1 MNSSRRRR
9 VVCGMSGGVD
19 SSATAA
25 LLLEQGYEVIGI
37 TLKLWPQ
44 DCVNRAED
52 KCCGPQA
59 VTDARAVC
67 HQLGIPYY
75 LIDEAAEFQKHVI
88 QYFADEY
95 RASRTPN
102 PCVMCNQNLKFG
114 RLINRADQLGADF
127 IATGHFARVER
138 PLTSLRSEATARQAT
153 PISMNPGTSNQ
164 PSLRSYGSAGIE
176 HRTSN
181 IECGQKTENEPLTP
195 ALSPFGGEREKAAA
209 GRAAARPYR
218 VQGFNAQILRGN
230 HSPSDG
236 ERVSPAGS
244 GRYLL
249 KRGRDLKKDQ
259 SYFLFS
265 LRQDQLARALFPL
278 GEKTKSDTRAV
289 ARHCQLKTAD
299 KEESMEICFV
309 PDNDYGGFLQQANL
323 VRKHR
328 GEITDLHGHVLGHHD
343 GIEFYTIGQ
352 RRGLGITTPKP
363 VYVVELDA
371 DRNRVVVGDE
381 TALDRDEFTAT
392 QCNWIPFDQPAGP
405 MEVTTK
411 IRYNHPG
418 TPATVTPS
426 GNGTVRVK
434 LHSPQRAITPGQ
446 AAVFYQDDLVLG
458 GGWIA
463 R

>member
-1 MNSSRRRR
+1 
-9 VVCGMSGGVD
+9 MSGGVD

-59 VTDARAVC
+59 VADARAVC
-67 HQLGIPYY
+67 HKLDIPYY

-95 RASRTPN
+95 KAGRTPN

-114 RLINRADQLGADF
+114 RLIDRADQLGADF
-127 IATGHFARVER
+127 IATGHFARIER
-138 PLTSLRSEATARQAT
+138 AQNLAEAGTSRCDVLAREAAGETISPLDAARTARRAVPT
-153 PISMNPGTSNQ
+153 TS
-164 PSLRSYGSAGIE
+164 
-176 HRTSN
+176 
-181 IECGQKTENEPLTP
+181 
-195 ALSPFGGEREKAAA
+195 
-209 GRAAARPYR
+209 
-218 VQGFNAQILRGN
+218 
-230 HSPSDG
+230 
-236 ERVSPAGS
+236 
-244 GRYLL
+244 RYLL

-278 GEKTKSDTRAV
+278 GEKTKSDTREV
-289 ARHCQLKTAD
+289 ARHCNLKTAD

-309 PDNDYGGFLQQANL
+309 PDNDYGKFLQQAKL
-323 VRKHR
+323 AQKHR
-328 GEITDLHGHVLGHHD
+328 GEIVDLHGRVLGHHD

-352 RRGLGITTPKP
+352 RKGLGLSSPKP
-363 VYVVELDA
+363 LYVIELDA
-371 DRNRVVVGDE
+371 ANNRVVVGDD
-381 TALDRDEFTAT
+381 TALDRDEFVVDG
-392 QCNWIPFDQPAGP
+392 CNWIPFDHPPGP
-405 MEVTTK
+405 MEVTAK

-418 TPATVTPS
+418 TAATVLPL
-426 GNGTVRVK
+426 GDGQARVK
-434 LHSPQRAITPGQ
+434 LHAPQRAITPGQ
-446 AAVFYQDDLVLG
+446 AAVFYQDDLVIG
-458 GGWIA
+458 GGWIT

>member
-1 MNSSRRRR
+1 MNAPNRPR

-67 HQLGIPYY
+67 HQLDIPYY
-75 LIDEAAEFQKHVI
+75 LIDESADFQKHVI
-88 QYFADEY
+88 QYFAAEY
-95 RASRTPN
+95 KAGRTPN

-114 RLINRADQLGADF
+114 RLIDRADQLGAPF

-138 PLTSLRSEATARQAT
+138 AATTAECGVRSVKSSQRLLTSAPT
-153 PISMNPGTSNQ
+153 
-164 PSLRSYGSAGIE
+164 
-176 HRTSN
+176 
-181 IECGQKTENEPLTP
+181 
-195 ALSPFGGEREKAAA
+195 
-209 GRAAARPYR
+209 
-218 VQGFNAQILRGN
+218 
-230 HSPSDG
+230 
-236 ERVSPAGS
+236 
-244 GRYLL
+244 RYLL
-249 KRGRDLKKDQ
+249 KRGRDLRKDQ

-265 LRQDQLARALFPL
+265 LRQDQLARVIFPL
-278 GEKTKSDTRAV
+278 GDKTKSDTREM

-309 PDNDYGGFLQQANL
+309 PDNDYGGFLQSANL
-323 VRKHR
+323 VQKHR
-328 GEITDLHGHVLGHHD
+328 GEITDLHGHVLGHHE

-363 VYVVELDA
+363 VYVVELDVEH
-371 DRNRVVVGDE
+371 NRVVVGDDA
-381 TALDRDEFTAT
+381 ALDRSEFTAER
-392 QCNWIPFDQPAGP
+392 CNWHPFDHLDGP
-405 MEVTTK
+405 LEVTAK

-418 TPATVTPS
+418 TAATVTPA

-434 LHSPQRAITPGQ
+434 LHTPQRAITPGQ

>member
-1 MNSSRRRR
+1 MNSPKRQR

-25 LLLEQGYEVIGI
+25 LLLEQGYEVVGI

-67 HQLGIPYY
+67 HKLDIPYY

-95 RASRTPN
+95 KAGRTPN

-114 RLINRADQLGADF
+114 RLIDRADQLGADF
-127 IATGHFARVER
+127 IATGHFARIER
-138 PLTSLRSEATARQAT
+138 PIT
-153 PISMNPGTSNQ
+153 
-164 PSLRSYGSAGIE
+164 PSLA
-176 HRTSN
+176 
-181 IECGQKTENEPLTP
+181 
-195 ALSPFGGEREKAAA
+195 
-209 GRAAARPYR
+209 
-218 VQGFNAQILRGN
+218 
-230 HSPSDG
+230 PSDG
-236 ERVSPAGS
+236 ARDGVMGV

-249 KRGRDLKKDQ
+249 KRGRDLRKDQ

-265 LRQDQLARALFPL
+265 LRQDQLARAIFPL
-278 GEKTKSDTRAV
+278 GEKTKSDTREV

-309 PDNDYGGFLQQANL
+309 PDNNYGGFLQAANL
-323 VRKHR
+323 VQKHR
-328 GEITDLHGHVLGHHD
+328 GEIVDLHGHVLGQHD

-352 RRGLGITTPKP
+352 RKGLGITTAKP

-371 DRNRVVVGDE
+371 ENNRVVVGDDS
-381 TALDRDEFTAT
+381 ALDRDEFVADR
-392 QCNWIPFDQPAGP
+392 CNWHPFDKLTEPI
-405 MEVTTK
+405 EVTAK

-418 TPATVTPS
+418 TPATVTPLE
-426 GNGTVRVK
+426 NNAVRVK
-434 LHSPQRAITPGQ
+434 LHTPQRAITPGQ
-446 AAVFYQDDLVLG
+446 AAVFYQDDLVMG
-458 GGWIA
+458 GGWI
-463 R
+463 RR

>member
-1 MNSSRRRR
+1 MTETGKTRII
-9 VVCGMSGGVD
+9 CGMSGGVD

-25 LLLEQGYEVIGI
+25 LLIEQGYDVIGI

-67 HQLGIPYY
+67 HKLGIPYY
-75 LIDEAAEFQKHVI
+75 LIDESAEFQKHVI

-95 RASRTPN
+95 KAGRTPN

-114 RLINRADQLGADF
+114 RLIDRADQLGAQF

-138 PLTSLRSEATARQAT
+138 VGSSRPAATERERGGREEALTEKQKAEIDSSLLTSAAT
-153 PISMNPGTSNQ
+153 
-164 PSLRSYGSAGIE
+164 
-176 HRTSN
+176 
-181 IECGQKTENEPLTP
+181 
-195 ALSPFGGEREKAAA
+195 
-209 GRAAARPYR
+209 
-218 VQGFNAQILRGN
+218 
-230 HSPSDG
+230 
-236 ERVSPAGS
+236 

-249 KRGRDLKKDQ
+249 KRGRDLRKDQ

-265 LRQDQLARALFPL
+265 LRQDQLARAVFPL
-278 GEKTKSDTRAV
+278 GEKTKSDTREV
-289 ARHCQLKTAD
+289 ARHCNLKTAD

-309 PDNDYGGFLQQANL
+309 PDNNYGGFLQSANL
-323 VRKHR
+323 VQKHR
-328 GEITDLHGHVLGHHD
+328 GEIVDVRGHILGHHD

-352 RRGLGITTPKP
+352 RKGLGITTPKP

-371 DRNRVVVGDE
+371 ENNRVVVGDE
-381 TALDRDEFTAT
+381 SALDRDEFIADR
-392 QCNWIPFDQPAGP
+392 CNWHPFETLNVPI
-405 MEVTTK
+405 EVTAK

-418 TPATVTPS
+418 TAATLTPLD
-426 GNGTVRVK
+426 GNRVKVK
-434 LHSPQRAITPGQ
+434 LHTPQRAVTPGQ
-446 AAVFYQDDLVLG
+446 AAVFYQDDLVVG
-458 GGWIA
+458 GGWIM

>member
-1 MNSSRRRR
+1 MNSQKRQR

-67 HQLGIPYY
+67 DKLDIPYY

-95 RASRTPN
+95 KAGRTPN

-114 RLINRADQLGADF
+114 RLIDRADQLGADF
-127 IATGHFARVER
+127 VATGHFARIER
-138 PLTSLRSEATARQAT
+138 PLT
-153 PISMNPGTSNQ
+153 
-164 PSLRSYGSAGIE
+164 PSL
-176 HRTSN
+176 
-181 IECGQKTENEPLTP
+181 
-195 ALSPFGGEREKAAA
+195 
-209 GRAAARPYR
+209 
-218 VQGFNAQILRGN
+218 
-230 HSPSDG
+230 SPSDG
-236 ERVSPAGS
+236 ERVAKPGE
-244 GRYLL
+244 GRFLL
-249 KRGRDLKKDQ
+249 KRGRDLRKDQ

-265 LRQDQLARALFPL
+265 LRQDQLARAIFPL

-289 ARHCQLKTAD
+289 ARHCNLKTAD

-309 PDNDYGGFLQQANL
+309 PDNNYGGFLQQANL
-323 VRKHR
+323 VQKHR
-328 GEITDLHGHVLGHHD
+328 GEIVDLHGHVLGYHD

-352 RRGLGITTPKP
+352 RKGLGITTPKP

-371 DRNRVVVGDE
+371 ENNRVVVGDE
-381 TALDRDEFTAT
+381 SALDRDEFTAT
-392 QCNWIPFDQPAGP
+392 NCNWHPFDKLAGP
-405 MEVTTK
+405 IEVTAK

-418 TPATVTPS
+418 TPATVTPT
-426 GNGTVRVK
+426 GNGSVKVK
-434 LHSPQRAITPGQ
+434 LHTAQRAITPGQ
-446 AAVFYQDDLVLG
+446 AAVFYQDELVIG

>member
-1 MNSSRRRR
+1 MNGRKRQR

-25 LLLEQGYEVIGI
+25 LLLEQGYDVIGI

-67 HQLGIPYY
+67 HGLGIPYY

-95 RASRTPN
+95 KAGRTPN

-114 RLINRADQLGADF
+114 RLIDRAAQLGADF
-127 IATGHFARVER
+127 IATGHFARIEK
-138 PLTSLRSEATARQAT
+138 SADGAR
-153 PISMNPGTSNQ
+153 
-164 PSLRSYGSAGIE
+164 
-176 HRTSN
+176 H
-181 IECGQKTENEPLTP
+181 
-195 ALSPFGGEREKAAA
+195 
-209 GRAAARPYR
+209 
-218 VQGFNAQILRGN
+218 
-230 HSPSDG
+230 
-236 ERVSPAGS
+236 
-244 GRYLL
+244 LL

-265 LRQDQLARALFPL
+265 LRQDQLARAMFPL

-289 ARHCQLKTAD
+289 ARHCNLKTAD

-309 PDNDYGGFLQQANL
+309 PDNNYGGFLQQANL
-323 VRKHR
+323 VQAHR
-328 GEITDLHGHVLGHHD
+328 GEIVDTRGQVLGRHD

-352 RRGLGITTPKP
+352 RRGLGITTPEP
-363 VYVVELDA
+363 VYVVELDVEN
-371 DRNRVVVGDE
+371 NRVVVGDGS
-381 TALDRDEFTAT
+381 ALDRDEFTAT
-392 QCNWIPFDQPAGP
+392 TCNWIPFDTLKEPI
-405 MEVTTK
+405 EVTAK

-418 TPATVTPS
+418 TAATVTPT
-426 GNGTVRVK
+426 GNGHVKVK
-434 LHSPQRAITPGQ
+434 LHSAQRAITPGQ
-446 AAVFYQDDLVLG
+446 AAVFYQDDLVVG
-458 GGWIA
+458 GGWIG